1 MNVLPMIP
9 YKVKVAAA
17 NGTTQYNTQ
26 STVLRP
32 IKLSPS
38 EFDVGTGSYCSLFIS
53 FQKHNLHPKSYLLL
67 YSTSAEGLLVLQ
79 PALRQ
84 RCYS

>member
-1 MNVLPMIP
+1 MIP

-38 EFDVGTGSYCSLFIS
+38 EFDVGGRQLLFII
-53 FQKHNLHPKSYLLL
+53 Y
-67 YSTSAEGLLVLQ
+67 
-79 PALRQ
+79 
-84 RCYS
+84 